1 MANRNS
7 SKELYIYIRI
17 CAELQK
23 YITLQYEF
31 VCFGCLLCSTEF
43 ATTFDRVTLNDTSN
57 SFENWATI
65 HRIFSAVACAT
76 ILISGTTD

>member
-57 SFENWATI
+57 SFENGPQFTEYFQLLPAQP
-65 HRIFSAVACAT
+65 F
-76 ILISGTTD
+76 